1 MSEGLTA
8 GSSPDDEAEQARKV
22 PEQARGERVAAT
34 EMVAYAGTSTL
45 QKAGGARGEAVPA
58 LLART
63 GAAGHFAWDEFFSG
77 QLRNKHTRA
86 AYLHAVRRFLEWLE
100 GREPDLARVTP
111 GLVGRYFDDMAV
123 AIPTKKLHLAA
134 IRRFFDLLVQRH
146 VMVLN
151 PAHSVRMERFSVT
164 EGKTPAI
171 TTEQARRLLKS
182 IECRTAADFRDKA
195 VIATLIFTAARA
207 GAVAKL
213 RVRDLVDEGGQYAL
227 KFHEKGGKQRT
238 IPVRFDLQQLLLD
251 YLAIADPLRTQKDDP
266 LFRSLEANG
275 TLSPRMLNGVN
286 ICRMMKRRLAAAKL
300 PTSISPHSFRSCT
313 ATDLLLQGVS
323 LEDVQYLLGH
333 SDSRVTKL
341 YDRRQHQVTRNI
353 VERISV

>member
-1 MSEGLTA
+1 MPAIL
-8 GSSPDDEAEQARKV
+8 ARK
-22 PEQARGERVAAT
+22 
-34 EMVAYAGTSTL
+34 
-45 QKAGGARGEAVPA
+45 
-58 LLART
+58 
-63 GAAGHFAWDEFFSG
+63 GAAGQFAWDEFFDA
-77 QLRNKHTRA
+77 QLPNKHTRA
-86 AYLHAVRRFLEWLE
+86 AYLHAVRQLLKWLE
-100 GREPDLARVTP
+100 GVEPDIARVTP
-111 GLVGRYFDDMAV
+111 GMIGQYFGELKI

-134 IRRFFDLLVQRH
+134 VRRFFDLLVQRH
-146 VMVLN
+146 VMAFN
-151 PAHSVRMERFSVT
+151 PAHSVRLERFSVK
-164 EGKTPAI
+164 EGKTPSI
-171 TTEQARRLLKS
+171 TTDQARTLLKS
-182 IECRTAADFRDKA
+182 IDCKNPVDFRDKA

-213 RVRDLVDEGGQYAL
+213 RVRDLVDEGGQYVL

-251 YLAIADPLRTQKDDP
+251 YLAIADPLRTHKDAP

-275 TLSPRMLNGVN
+275 TLSVRPLNGVN
-286 ICRMMKRRLAAAKL
+286 ICRMMKRRLAAAGL
-300 PTSISPHSFRSCT
+300 PTHISPHSFRSCT
-313 ATDLLLQGVS
+313 ATDLLLQGIS